1 MEQATT
7 FGDGVVQKDTF
18 FSAKEKHSSDEVAEE
33 EELELEVHR
42 IRVRIRLKNLSASLL
57 R

>member
-42 IRVRIRLKNLSASLL
+42 IRVRIRLRNLSASLL